1 MRVGIFTESYP
12 PLVNGVSTSILM
24 LEHALTKLGHEV
36 FIITVSDNK
45 KDYALEN
52 NGHILRLPSVNL
64 ANCYD
69 YKMTSVY
76 PIKAVNMIKKMN
88 LDVIHSNVEFTVGIF
103 ARVVS
108 EQLSIPLVH
117 TYHTNWEDYTHY
129 ITKNKKILDDICK
142 KLLKYLVVFFE
153 DKTVTEL
160 IVPSNKIYNLFKD
173 KYKFTKNIHIIQTG
187 IETSKFYKENFN
199 LKDINSLKKK
209 LGIKKKDFVVMT
221 VSRLA
226 KEKSVDRII
235 NNHKELVKKYSNM
248 KLLIVG
254 DGPDIDKLKDEAK
267 SLGVSDSVIFTGK
280 VPLNDIPIYYQLGNV
295 FVTASKSETQGL
307 TVVEAISSSLPVVAV
322 KDDSFVNSV
331 IEEFNGFVFTDDE
344 KYINSIS
351 KLYEDKELYNRLSN
365 QSRLLSEDFS
375 SEYFALKVLKV
386 YETAIENYKKDNK
399 KIKNKLTLGSVIVSP
414 YANSLIKKQYTK
426 LFNLI
431 FDPNELNMR
440 NNIAHINNESFDFL
454 CLGDT
459 AVLMQLLWDIIT
471 EDIFE

>member
-24 LEHALTKLGHEV
+24 LEHALIKLGHEV

-45 KDYALEN
+45 KDYVLEN

-187 IETSKFYKENFN
+187 IETSKFYKEKFN

-280 VPLNDIPIYYQLGNV
+280 VPLSDIPIYYQLGNV

-331 IEEFNGFVFTDDE
+331 IEDFNGFVFTDDE

-399 KIKNKLTLGSVIVSP
+399 KIINK
-414 YANSLIKKQYTK
+414 IK
-426 LFNLI
+426 
-431 FDPNELNMR
+431 
-440 NNIAHINNESFDFL
+440 NNIASRKYKKISEKN
-454 CLGDT
+454 
-459 AVLMQLLWDIIT
+459 
-471 EDIFE
+471 

>member
-45 KDYALEN
+45 KDYVLEN

-76 PIKAVNMIKKMN
+76 SIKAVNMIKKMN

-199 LKDINSLKKK
+199 QKDINSLKKK

-280 VPLNDIPIYYQLGNV
+280 VPLSDIPIYYQLGNV

-331 IEEFNGFVFTDDE
+331 IEDFNGFVFTDDE

-399 KIKNKLTLGSVIVSP
+399 KIINK
-414 YANSLIKKQYTK
+414 IK
-426 LFNLI
+426 
-431 FDPNELNMR
+431 
-440 NNIAHINNESFDFL
+440 NNIASRKYKKISEKN
-454 CLGDT
+454 
-459 AVLMQLLWDIIT
+459 
-471 EDIFE
+471 

>member
-45 KDYALEN
+45 KDYVLEN

-76 PIKAVNMIKKMN
+76 PIKTVNMIKKMN

-199 LKDINSLKKK
+199 QKDINSLKKK

-331 IEEFNGFVFTDDE
+331 IEDFNGFVFTDDE

-399 KIKNKLTLGSVIVSP
+399 KIINK
-414 YANSLIKKQYTK
+414 IK
-426 LFNLI
+426 
-431 FDPNELNMR
+431 
-440 NNIAHINNESFDFL
+440 NNIASRKYKKISEKN
-454 CLGDT
+454 
-459 AVLMQLLWDIIT
+459 
-471 EDIFE
+471 

>member
-45 KDYALEN
+45 KDYVLEN

-108 EQLSIPLVH
+108 EQLSISLVH

-199 LKDINSLKKK
+199 QKDINSLKKK

-280 VPLNDIPIYYQLGNV
+280 VPLSDIPIYYQLGNV

-331 IEEFNGFVFTDDE
+331 IEDFNGFVFTDDE

-399 KIKNKLTLGSVIVSP
+399 KIINK
-414 YANSLIKKQYTK
+414 IK
-426 LFNLI
+426 
-431 FDPNELNMR
+431 
-440 NNIAHINNESFDFL
+440 NNIASRKYKKISEKN
-454 CLGDT
+454 
-459 AVLMQLLWDIIT
+459 
-471 EDIFE
+471 

>member
-280 VPLNDIPIYYQLGNV
+280 VPLSDIPIYYQLGNV

-331 IEEFNGFVFTDDE
+331 IEDFNGFVFTDDE

-351 KLYEDKELYNRLSN
+351 KLYEDKDLYNRLSN

-399 KIKNKLTLGSVIVSP
+399 KIINK
-414 YANSLIKKQYTK
+414 IK
-426 LFNLI
+426 
-431 FDPNELNMR
+431 
-440 NNIAHINNESFDFL
+440 NNIASIKYKKISEKN
-454 CLGDT
+454 
-459 AVLMQLLWDIIT
+459 
-471 EDIFE
+471 

>member
-24 LEHALTKLGHEV
+24 LQKALEKLGHEV
-36 FIITVSDNK
+36 FIVTVSDDK
-45 KDYALEN
+45 KNYTLEDD
-52 NGHILRLPSVNL
+52 GHILRLPSMNL

-69 YKMTSVY
+69 YKFTSVY

-88 LDVIHSNVEFTVGIF
+88 LDVIHSNVEFTIGIF

-108 EQLSIPLVH
+108 EQLGIPLVH

-160 IVPSNKIYNLFKD
+160 IVPSNKIYNIFKD

-187 IETSKFYKENFN
+187 IETSKFYKENFSS
-199 LKDINSLKKK
+199 KDINNLKKK
-209 LGIKKKDFVVMT
+209 YGIKKKDFVIMT

-226 KEKSVDRII
+226 KEKSVDRLI
-235 NNHKELVKKYSNM
+235 NNQKELLKRYPNM

-254 DGPDIDKLKDEAK
+254 DGPDIDKLKMQVC
-267 SLGVSDSVIFTGK
+267 SLNISKNVIFTGK
-280 VPLNDIPIYYQLGNV
+280 VPLEEIPIYYQLGDV

-307 TVVEAISSSLPVVAV
+307 TVVEAISSSLPIVAV
-322 KDDSFVNSV
+322 KDDSFISSV
-331 IEEFNGFVFTDDE
+331 IDDFNGYVFTSDE
-344 KYINSIS
+344 KYIESIL
-351 KLYEDKELYNRLSN
+351 KLYENNDIYNRLSN
-365 QSRLLSEDFS
+365 QSRILSSDFS

-399 KIKNKLTLGSVIVSP
+399 KVI
-414 YANSLIKKQYTK
+414 NRIKKK
-426 LFNLI
+426 I
-431 FDPNELNMR
+431 
-440 NNIAHINNESFDFL
+440 
-454 CLGDT
+454 T
-459 AVLMQLLWDIIT
+459 AKKYKI
-471 EDIFE
+471 

>member
-45 KDYALEN
+45 KDYVLEN

-88 LDVIHSNVEFTVGIF
+88 LDVIHSNIEFTVGIF

-142 KLLKYLVVFFE
+142 KLLKYLMVFFE

-199 LKDINSLKKK
+199 QKDINSLKKK

-280 VPLNDIPIYYQLGNV
+280 VPLSDIPIYYQLGNV

-331 IEEFNGFVFTDDE
+331 IEDFNGFVFTDDE

-351 KLYEDKELYNRLSN
+351 KLYEDKDLYNILSN

-399 KIKNKLTLGSVIVSP
+399 KIINK
-414 YANSLIKKQYTK
+414 IK
-426 LFNLI
+426 
-431 FDPNELNMR
+431 
-440 NNIAHINNESFDFL
+440 NNIASRKYKKISEKN
-454 CLGDT
+454 
-459 AVLMQLLWDIIT
+459 
-471 EDIFE
+471 

>member
-24 LEHALTKLGHEV
+24 LQNALEKLGHEV
-36 FIITVSDNK
+36 FIVTVSDDK
-45 KDYALEN
+45 KNYTLEDD
-52 NGHILRLPSVNL
+52 GHILRLPSMNL

-69 YKMTSVY
+69 YKFTSVY
-76 PIKAVNMIKKMN
+76 PIKAVNIIKKMN
-88 LDVIHSNVEFTVGIF
+88 LDVIHSNVEFTIGIF

-108 EQLSIPLVH
+108 EQLGIPLVH

-160 IVPSNKIYNLFKD
+160 IVPSNKIYNIFKD

-187 IETSKFYKENFN
+187 IETSKFYKENFSS
-199 LKDINSLKKK
+199 KDINNLKKK
-209 LGIKKKDFVVMT
+209 YGIKKKDFVVMT

-226 KEKSVDRII
+226 KEKSVDRLI
-235 NNHKELVKKYSNM
+235 NNQKELLKRYPNM

-254 DGPDIDKLKDEAK
+254 DGPDIDKLKMQAC
-267 SLGVSDSVIFTGK
+267 SLNISNNVIFTGK
-280 VPLNDIPIYYQLGNV
+280 VTLEEIPIYYQLGDV

-307 TVVEAISSSLPVVAV
+307 TVVEAISSSLPIVAV
-322 KDDSFVNSV
+322 KDDSFISSV
-331 IEEFNGFVFTDDE
+331 IDDFNGYVFTSDE
-344 KYINSIS
+344 KYIESIL
-351 KLYEDKELYNRLSN
+351 KLYENNDIYNRLSN
-365 QSRLLSEDFS
+365 QSRILSSDFS

-399 KIKNKLTLGSVIVSP
+399 KVI
-414 YANSLIKKQYTK
+414 NRIKKK
-426 LFNLI
+426 I
-431 FDPNELNMR
+431 
-440 NNIAHINNESFDFL
+440 
-454 CLGDT
+454 T
-459 AVLMQLLWDIIT
+459 AKKYKI
-471 EDIFE
+471 

>member
-45 KDYALEN
+45 KDYVLEN

-199 LKDINSLKKK
+199 QKDINSLKKK

-280 VPLNDIPIYYQLGNV
+280 VPLSDIPIYYQLGNV

-307 TVVEAISSSLPVVAV
+307 TVVEAISSSLPVLAV

-331 IEEFNGFVFTDDE
+331 IEDFNGFVFTDDE

-351 KLYEDKELYNRLSN
+351 KLYDDKELYNRLSN

-399 KIKNKLTLGSVIVSP
+399 NIINKIKN
-414 YANSLIKKQYTK
+414 
-426 LFNLI
+426 
-431 FDPNELNMR
+431 
-440 NNIAHINNESFDFL
+440 NIASRKYKKISEKN
-454 CLGDT
+454 
-459 AVLMQLLWDIIT
+459 
-471 EDIFE
+471 

>member
-24 LEHALTKLGHEV
+24 LEHALIKLGHEV

-45 KDYALEN
+45 KDYVLEN

-199 LKDINSLKKK
+199 QKHINSLKKK

-280 VPLNDIPIYYQLGNV
+280 VPLSDIPIYYQLGNV

-351 KLYEDKELYNRLSN
+351 KLYEDKDLYNRLSN
-365 QSRLLSEDFS
+365 QSRLLSADFS

-399 KIKNKLTLGSVIVSP
+399 KIINK
-414 YANSLIKKQYTK
+414 IK
-426 LFNLI
+426 
-431 FDPNELNMR
+431 
-440 NNIAHINNESFDFL
+440 NNIAIRKYEKISEKN
-454 CLGDT
+454 
-459 AVLMQLLWDIIT
+459 
-471 EDIFE
+471 

>member
-45 KDYALEN
+45 KDYVLEN

-199 LKDINSLKKK
+199 QKDINSLKKK

-254 DGPDIDKLKDEAK
+254 DGPDIDKLKDESK

-280 VPLNDIPIYYQLGNV
+280 VPLSDIPIYYQLGNV

-331 IEEFNGFVFTDDE
+331 IEDFNGFVFTDDE

-351 KLYEDKELYNRLSN
+351 KLYEDKDLYNRLSN
-365 QSRLLSEDFS
+365 QSRLLSADFS

-399 KIKNKLTLGSVIVSP
+399 KIINK
-414 YANSLIKKQYTK
+414 IK
-426 LFNLI
+426 
-431 FDPNELNMR
+431 
-440 NNIAHINNESFDFL
+440 NNIASRKYKKISEKN
-454 CLGDT
+454 
-459 AVLMQLLWDIIT
+459 
-471 EDIFE
+471 

>member
-45 KDYALEN
+45 KDYVLEN

-199 LKDINSLKKK
+199 QKDINSLKKK

-280 VPLNDIPIYYQLGNV
+280 VPLSDIPIYYQLGNV

-331 IEEFNGFVFTDDE
+331 IEDFNGFVFTGDE

-399 KIKNKLTLGSVIVSP
+399 KIINK
-414 YANSLIKKQYTK
+414 IK
-426 LFNLI
+426 
-431 FDPNELNMR
+431 
-440 NNIAHINNESFDFL
+440 NNIASRKYKKISEKN
-454 CLGDT
+454 
-459 AVLMQLLWDIIT
+459 
-471 EDIFE
+471 

>member
-45 KDYALEN
+45 KDYVLEN
-52 NGHILRLPSVNL
+52 KGHILRLPSVNL

-187 IETSKFYKENFN
+187 IETSKFYKEKFN

-280 VPLNDIPIYYQLGNV
+280 VPLSDIPIYYQLGNV

-331 IEEFNGFVFTDDE
+331 IEDFNGFVFTEDE

-351 KLYEDKELYNRLSN
+351 KLYEDKDLYNRLSN
-365 QSRLLSEDFS
+365 QSRLLSADFS

-399 KIKNKLTLGSVIVSP
+399 KIINK
-414 YANSLIKKQYTK
+414 IK
-426 LFNLI
+426 
-431 FDPNELNMR
+431 
-440 NNIAHINNESFDFL
+440 NNIASRKYKKISEKN
-454 CLGDT
+454 
-459 AVLMQLLWDIIT
+459 
-471 EDIFE
+471 

>member
-45 KDYALEN
+45 KDYILEN

-199 LKDINSLKKK
+199 QKDINSLKKK

-280 VPLNDIPIYYQLGNV
+280 VPLSDIPIYYQLGNV

-331 IEEFNGFVFTDDE
+331 IEDFNGFVFTDDE

-351 KLYEDKELYNRLSN
+351 KLYEDKDLYNRLSN

-399 KIKNKLTLGSVIVSP
+399 KIINK
-414 YANSLIKKQYTK
+414 IK
-426 LFNLI
+426 
-431 FDPNELNMR
+431 
-440 NNIAHINNESFDFL
+440 NNIASTKYKKISEKN
-454 CLGDT
+454 
-459 AVLMQLLWDIIT
+459 
-471 EDIFE
+471 

>member
-45 KDYALEN
+45 KDYVLEN

-153 DKTVTEL
+153 DTTVTEL

-199 LKDINSLKKK
+199 QKDINSLKKK

-248 KLLIVG
+248 NLLIVG

-280 VPLNDIPIYYQLGNV
+280 VPLSDIPIYYQLGNV

-331 IEEFNGFVFTDDE
+331 IEDFNGFVFTDDE

-351 KLYEDKELYNRLSN
+351 KLYEDKDLYNRLSN
-365 QSRLLSEDFS
+365 QSRLLSADFS

-399 KIKNKLTLGSVIVSP
+399 KIINK
-414 YANSLIKKQYTK
+414 IK
-426 LFNLI
+426 
-431 FDPNELNMR
+431 
-440 NNIAHINNESFDFL
+440 NNIASRKYKKISEKN
-454 CLGDT
+454 
-459 AVLMQLLWDIIT
+459 
-471 EDIFE
+471 

>member
-45 KDYALEN
+45 KDYVLEN

-160 IVPSNKIYNLFKD
+160 IVPSNEIYNLFKD

-199 LKDINSLKKK
+199 QKDINSLKKK

-280 VPLNDIPIYYQLGNV
+280 VPLSDIPIYYQLGNV

-351 KLYEDKELYNRLSN
+351 KLYEDKDLYNRLSN
-365 QSRLLSEDFS
+365 QSRLLSADFS

-399 KIKNKLTLGSVIVSP
+399 KIINQ
-414 YANSLIKKQYTK
+414 IK
-426 LFNLI
+426 
-431 FDPNELNMR
+431 
-440 NNIAHINNESFDFL
+440 NNIASRKYKKISEKN
-454 CLGDT
+454 
-459 AVLMQLLWDIIT
+459 
-471 EDIFE
+471 

>member
-45 KDYALEN
+45 KDYVLEN

-142 KLLKYLVVFFE
+142 KLLKYLMVFFE

-187 IETSKFYKENFN
+187 IETSKFYKEKFN

-331 IEEFNGFVFTDDE
+331 IEDFNGFVFTDDE

-351 KLYEDKELYNRLSN
+351 KLYEDKDLYNRLSN

-399 KIKNKLTLGSVIVSP
+399 KIINK
-414 YANSLIKKQYTK
+414 IK
-426 LFNLI
+426 
-431 FDPNELNMR
+431 
-440 NNIAHINNESFDFL
+440 NNIASRKYKKISEKN
-454 CLGDT
+454 
-459 AVLMQLLWDIIT
+459 
-471 EDIFE
+471 

>member
-1 MRVGIFTESYP
+1 MRIGIFTESYP

-45 KDYALEN
+45 KDYVLEN

-199 LKDINSLKKK
+199 QKDINSLKKK

-280 VPLNDIPIYYQLGNV
+280 VPLSDIPIYYQLGNV

-331 IEEFNGFVFTDDE
+331 IEDFNGFVFTDDE

-351 KLYEDKELYNRLSN
+351 KLYEDKDLYNRLSN

-399 KIKNKLTLGSVIVSP
+399 KIINK
-414 YANSLIKKQYTK
+414 IK
-426 LFNLI
+426 
-431 FDPNELNMR
+431 
-440 NNIAHINNESFDFL
+440 NNIASKKYKKISEKN
-454 CLGDT
+454 
-459 AVLMQLLWDIIT
+459 
-471 EDIFE
+471 

>member
-45 KDYALEN
+45 KDYVLEN

-103 ARVVS
+103 ARVVF

-199 LKDINSLKKK
+199 QKDINSLKKK

-331 IEEFNGFVFTDDE
+331 IEDFNGFVFTDDE

-399 KIKNKLTLGSVIVSP
+399 KIINK
-414 YANSLIKKQYTK
+414 IK
-426 LFNLI
+426 
-431 FDPNELNMR
+431 
-440 NNIAHINNESFDFL
+440 NNIASRKYKKISEKN
-454 CLGDT
+454 
-459 AVLMQLLWDIIT
+459 
-471 EDIFE
+471 

>member
-45 KDYALEN
+45 KDYVLEN

-199 LKDINSLKKK
+199 QKDINSLKKK

-226 KEKSVDRII
+226 KEKRVDRII

-280 VPLNDIPIYYQLGNV
+280 VPLSDIPIYYQLGNV

-399 KIKNKLTLGSVIVSP
+399 KIINK
-414 YANSLIKKQYTK
+414 IK
-426 LFNLI
+426 
-431 FDPNELNMR
+431 
-440 NNIAHINNESFDFL
+440 NNIAIRKYEKISEKN
-454 CLGDT
+454 
-459 AVLMQLLWDIIT
+459 
-471 EDIFE
+471 

>member
-45 KDYALEN
+45 KDYVLEN

-187 IETSKFYKENFN
+187 IETSKFYKEKFN
-199 LKDINSLKKK
+199 QKDINSLKKK

-280 VPLNDIPIYYQLGNV
+280 VPLSDIPIYYQLGNV

-331 IEEFNGFVFTDDE
+331 IEDFNGFVFTDDE

-351 KLYEDKELYNRLSN
+351 KLYEDKDLYNRLSN
-365 QSRLLSEDFS
+365 QSRLLSADFS

-399 KIKNKLTLGSVIVSP
+399 KIINK
-414 YANSLIKKQYTK
+414 IK
-426 LFNLI
+426 
-431 FDPNELNMR
+431 
-440 NNIAHINNESFDFL
+440 NNIAIRKYEKISEKN
-454 CLGDT
+454 
-459 AVLMQLLWDIIT
+459 
-471 EDIFE
+471 

>member
-45 KDYALEN
+45 KDYVLEN

-199 LKDINSLKKK
+199 QKDINSLKKK

-248 KLLIVG
+248 NLLIVG

-280 VPLNDIPIYYQLGNV
+280 VPLSDIPIYYQLGNV

-331 IEEFNGFVFTDDE
+331 IEDFNGFVFTDDE

-351 KLYEDKELYNRLSN
+351 KLYEDKDLYNRLSN
-365 QSRLLSEDFS
+365 QSRLLSADFS

-399 KIKNKLTLGSVIVSP
+399 KIINK
-414 YANSLIKKQYTK
+414 IK
-426 LFNLI
+426 
-431 FDPNELNMR
+431 
-440 NNIAHINNESFDFL
+440 NNIASRKYKKISEKN
-454 CLGDT
+454 
-459 AVLMQLLWDIIT
+459 
-471 EDIFE
+471 

>member
-45 KDYALEN
+45 KDYVLEN

-199 LKDINSLKKK
+199 QKDINSLKKK

-267 SLGVSDSVIFTGK
+267 SLGVSDSVIFIGK

-331 IEEFNGFVFTDDE
+331 IEDFNGFVFTDDE

-399 KIKNKLTLGSVIVSP
+399 KIINK
-414 YANSLIKKQYTK
+414 IK
-426 LFNLI
+426 
-431 FDPNELNMR
+431 
-440 NNIAHINNESFDFL
+440 NNIASRKYKKISEKN
-454 CLGDT
+454 
-459 AVLMQLLWDIIT
+459 
-471 EDIFE
+471 

>member
-45 KDYALEN
+45 KDYVLEN
-52 NGHILRLPSVNL
+52 NRHILRLPSVNL

-199 LKDINSLKKK
+199 QKDINSLKKK

-254 DGPDIDKLKDEAK
+254 DGPDIDKLKEEAK

-280 VPLNDIPIYYQLGNV
+280 VPLSDIPIYYQLGNV

-331 IEEFNGFVFTDDE
+331 IEDFNGFVFTNDE

-351 KLYEDKELYNRLSN
+351 KLYEDKDLYNRLSN
-365 QSRLLSEDFS
+365 QSRLLSADFS

-399 KIKNKLTLGSVIVSP
+399 KIINK
-414 YANSLIKKQYTK
+414 IK
-426 LFNLI
+426 
-431 FDPNELNMR
+431 
-440 NNIAHINNESFDFL
+440 NNIASRKYKKISEKN
-454 CLGDT
+454 
-459 AVLMQLLWDIIT
+459 
-471 EDIFE
+471 

>member
-45 KDYALEN
+45 KDYVLEN

-199 LKDINSLKKK
+199 QKDINSLKKK

-280 VPLNDIPIYYQLGNV
+280 VPLSDIPIYYQLGNV

-331 IEEFNGFVFTDDE
+331 IEEFNGFVFTGDE

-351 KLYEDKELYNRLSN
+351 KLYEDKDLYNRLSN
-365 QSRLLSEDFS
+365 QSRLLSADFS

-399 KIKNKLTLGSVIVSP
+399 KIINK
-414 YANSLIKKQYTK
+414 IK
-426 LFNLI
+426 
-431 FDPNELNMR
+431 
-440 NNIAHINNESFDFL
+440 NNIAIRKYEKISEKN
-454 CLGDT
+454 
-459 AVLMQLLWDIIT
+459 
-471 EDIFE
+471 

>member
-45 KDYALEN
+45 KDYVLEN

-199 LKDINSLKKK
+199 QKDINSLKKK

-254 DGPDIDKLKDEAK
+254 DGPDIDKLKEEAK

-280 VPLNDIPIYYQLGNV
+280 VPLNDIPIYYQLSNV

-331 IEEFNGFVFTDDE
+331 IEDFNGFVFTDDE

-399 KIKNKLTLGSVIVSP
+399 KIINK
-414 YANSLIKKQYTK
+414 IK
-426 LFNLI
+426 
-431 FDPNELNMR
+431 
-440 NNIAHINNESFDFL
+440 NNIASRKYKKISEKN
-454 CLGDT
+454 
-459 AVLMQLLWDIIT
+459 
-471 EDIFE
+471 

>member
-24 LEHALTKLGHEV
+24 LQKALEKLGHEV
-36 FIITVSDNK
+36 FIVTVSDDK
-45 KDYALEN
+45 KNYTLEDD
-52 NGHILRLPSVNL
+52 GHILRLPSMNL

-69 YKMTSVY
+69 YKFTSVY
-76 PIKAVNMIKKMN
+76 PIKAVNIIKKMN
-88 LDVIHSNVEFTVGIF
+88 LDVIHSNVEFTIGIF

-160 IVPSNKIYNLFKD
+160 IVPSNKIYNIFKD

-187 IETSKFYKENFN
+187 IETSKFYKENFSS
-199 LKDINSLKKK
+199 KDINNLKKK
-209 LGIKKKDFVVMT
+209 YGIKKKDFVVMT

-226 KEKSVDRII
+226 KEKSVDRLI
-235 NNHKELVKKYSNM
+235 NNQKELLKRYPNM

-254 DGPDIDKLKDEAK
+254 DGPDIDKLKMQVC
-267 SLGVSDSVIFTGK
+267 SLNISKNVIFTGK
-280 VPLNDIPIYYQLGNV
+280 VPLEEIPIYYQLGDV

-307 TVVEAISSSLPVVAV
+307 TVVEAISSSLPIVAV
-322 KDDSFVNSV
+322 KDDSFISSV
-331 IEEFNGFVFTDDE
+331 IDDFNGYVFTSDE
-344 KYINSIS
+344 KYIESIL
-351 KLYEDKELYNRLSN
+351 KLYENNDIYNRLSN
-365 QSRLLSEDFS
+365 QSRILSSDFS

-399 KIKNKLTLGSVIVSP
+399 KVI
-414 YANSLIKKQYTK
+414 NRIKKK
-426 LFNLI
+426 I
-431 FDPNELNMR
+431 
-440 NNIAHINNESFDFL
+440 
-454 CLGDT
+454 T
-459 AVLMQLLWDIIT
+459 AKKYKI
-471 EDIFE
+471 

>member
-24 LEHALTKLGHEV
+24 LQNALEKLGHEV
-36 FIITVSDNK
+36 FIVTVSDDK
-45 KDYALEN
+45 KNYTLEDD
-52 NGHILRLPSVNL
+52 GHILRLPSMNL

-69 YKMTSVY
+69 YKFTSVY

-88 LDVIHSNVEFTVGIF
+88 LDVIHSNVEFTIGIF

-108 EQLSIPLVH
+108 EQLGIPLVH

-187 IETSKFYKENFN
+187 IETSKFYKENFSS
-199 LKDINSLKKK
+199 KDINNLKKK
-209 LGIKKKDFVVMT
+209 YGIKKKDFVVMT

-226 KEKSVDRII
+226 KEKSVDRLI
-235 NNHKELVKKYSNM
+235 NNQKELLKRYPNM

-254 DGPDIDKLKDEAK
+254 DGPDIDKLKMQAC
-267 SLGVSDSVIFTGK
+267 SLNISNNVIFTGK
-280 VPLNDIPIYYQLGNV
+280 VPLEEIPIYYQLGDV

-331 IEEFNGFVFTDDE
+331 IDDFNGYVFTSDE
-344 KYINSIS
+344 KYIESIL
-351 KLYEDKELYNRLSN
+351 KLYENNDIYNRLSN
-365 QSRLLSEDFS
+365 QSRILSSDFS

-399 KIKNKLTLGSVIVSP
+399 KVI
-414 YANSLIKKQYTK
+414 NRIKKK
-426 LFNLI
+426 I
-431 FDPNELNMR
+431 
-440 NNIAHINNESFDFL
+440 
-454 CLGDT
+454 T
-459 AVLMQLLWDIIT
+459 AKKYKI
-471 EDIFE
+471 

>member
-45 KDYALEN
+45 KDYVLEN

-199 LKDINSLKKK
+199 QKDINSLKKK

-280 VPLNDIPIYYQLGNV
+280 VPLSDIPIYYQLGNV

-331 IEEFNGFVFTDDE
+331 IEDFNGFVFTDDE

-351 KLYEDKELYNRLSN
+351 KLYEDKDLYNRLSN
-365 QSRLLSEDFS
+365 QSRLLSADFS

-399 KIKNKLTLGSVIVSP
+399 KIINK
-414 YANSLIKKQYTK
+414 IK
-426 LFNLI
+426 
-431 FDPNELNMR
+431 
-440 NNIAHINNESFDFL
+440 NNIASRKYKKISEKN
-454 CLGDT
+454 
-459 AVLMQLLWDIIT
+459 
-471 EDIFE
+471 

>member
-45 KDYALEN
+45 KDYVLEN

-199 LKDINSLKKK
+199 QKDINSLKKK
-209 LGIKKKDFVVMT
+209 LGIKKKDFAVMT

-331 IEEFNGFVFTDDE
+331 IEDFNGFVFTDDE

-399 KIKNKLTLGSVIVSP
+399 KIINK
-414 YANSLIKKQYTK
+414 IK
-426 LFNLI
+426 
-431 FDPNELNMR
+431 
-440 NNIAHINNESFDFL
+440 NNIASRKYKKISEKN
-454 CLGDT
+454 
-459 AVLMQLLWDIIT
+459 
-471 EDIFE
+471 

>member
-45 KDYALEN
+45 KDYVLEN

-199 LKDINSLKKK
+199 QKDINSLKKK

-280 VPLNDIPIYYQLGNV
+280 VPLSDIPIYYQLGNV

-331 IEEFNGFVFTDDE
+331 IEDFNGFVFTDDE

-399 KIKNKLTLGSVIVSP
+399 KIINK
-414 YANSLIKKQYTK
+414 IK
-426 LFNLI
+426 
-431 FDPNELNMR
+431 
-440 NNIAHINNESFDFL
+440 NNIASRKYKKISEKN
-454 CLGDT
+454 
-459 AVLMQLLWDIIT
+459 
-471 EDIFE
+471 

>member
-45 KDYALEN
+45 KDYVLEN

-142 KLLKYLVVFFE
+142 KLLKYLMVFFE

-187 IETSKFYKENFN
+187 IETSKFYKEKFN

-331 IEEFNGFVFTDDE
+331 IEDFNGFVFTDDE

-399 KIKNKLTLGSVIVSP
+399 KIINK
-414 YANSLIKKQYTK
+414 IK
-426 LFNLI
+426 
-431 FDPNELNMR
+431 
-440 NNIAHINNESFDFL
+440 NNIASRKYKKISEKN
-454 CLGDT
+454 
-459 AVLMQLLWDIIT
+459 
-471 EDIFE
+471 

>member
-280 VPLNDIPIYYQLGNV
+280 VPLSDIPIYYQLGNV

-322 KDDSFVNSV
+322 NDDSFVNSV
-331 IEEFNGFVFTDDE
+331 IEDFNGFVFTDDE

-351 KLYEDKELYNRLSN
+351 KLYEDKDLYNRLSN

-399 KIKNKLTLGSVIVSP
+399 KIINK
-414 YANSLIKKQYTK
+414 IK
-426 LFNLI
+426 
-431 FDPNELNMR
+431 
-440 NNIAHINNESFDFL
+440 NNIASRKYKKISEKN
-454 CLGDT
+454 
-459 AVLMQLLWDIIT
+459 
-471 EDIFE
+471 

>member
-45 KDYALEN
+45 KDYVLEN

-76 PIKAVNMIKKMN
+76 PIKAVNMIKKMD

-331 IEEFNGFVFTDDE
+331 IEDFNGFVFTDDE

-399 KIKNKLTLGSVIVSP
+399 KIINK
-414 YANSLIKKQYTK
+414 IK
-426 LFNLI
+426 
-431 FDPNELNMR
+431 
-440 NNIAHINNESFDFL
+440 NNIASRKYKKISEKN
-454 CLGDT
+454 
-459 AVLMQLLWDIIT
+459 
-471 EDIFE
+471 